1 MFFGS
6 LVLGC
11 FYFFGVQFFL
21 SEATVLGDE
30 KMQNAIAGD
39 FRDGYKRYI
48 YKATQSVPF
57 VVNVPKVQ
65 RAGQKK
71 LTNPTANLAPPLL
84 ALSKGGSSS
93 PTPSRPSSSQSAS
106 LCATLRARAWRLS

>member
-1 MFFGS
+1 M
-6 LVLGC
+6 LGC

-39 FRDGYKRYI
+39 FRDGYKRYK

-57 VVNVPKVQ
+57 VVNIPKLQ

-93 PTPSRPSSSQSAS
+93 PTPSRPSSSRSTSEAPS
-106 LCATLRARAWRLS
+106 STTRSSRAWGRS